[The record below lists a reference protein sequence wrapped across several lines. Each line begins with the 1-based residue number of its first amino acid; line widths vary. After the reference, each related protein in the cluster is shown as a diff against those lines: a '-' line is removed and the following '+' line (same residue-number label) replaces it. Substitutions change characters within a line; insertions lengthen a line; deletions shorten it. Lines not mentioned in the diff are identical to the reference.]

1 MASFLHNDKPS
12 KHGLIIC
19 IDIDWDT
26 KIDCKVEAEI
36 TKWVYDSL
44 ENARESLGAGVG
56 ILY

>member
-1 MASFLHNDKPS
+1 MLLHNNKPS

-26 KIDCKVEAEI
+26 KIDCKVEDEV

-44 ENARESLGAGVG
+44 SDAQKS
-56 ILY
+56 